1 MTCANFTEAHDHVN
15 TWPGP
20 LLEIREGLM
29 PARDPEA
36 YAVLVLWS
44 ICLRTGTSSVLKKSH
59 KHSFEKNLFIY
70 YVPGA
75 RLSSVQSLSHVRL
88 SVTSWTAAC
97 QASLSITNS
106 ESSQTHVHRVRDAIH
121 PSHPLSSPSP
131 PALNLSQHQGLF
143 K

>member
-29 PARDPEA
+29 PAGDPEA

-70 YVPGA
+70 YVPDPM
-75 RLSSVQSLSHVRL
+75 SH
-88 SVTSWTAAC
+88 TDEPETDK
-97 QASLSITNS
+97 TN
-106 ESSQTHVHRVRDAIH
+106 
-121 PSHPLSSPSP
+121 
-131 PALNLSQHQGLF
+131 
-143 K
+143 